1 MRLVQRWVL
10 AKMRN
15 QVFSSLNELNARIRE
30 LLDVVNQAP
39 LRGYGVSRRELF
51 ERLDGPALKALPATR
66 FVYGEW
72 SACKLRLDYHVEA
85 DGHFYSAP
93 HALAGETLHIRI
105 SAGTIEIWLRRR
117 RITSHQRSHKKGEYT
132 TNREHMP
139 ASHRAHVELTPAT
152 LVAGACKTGPQ
163 TATKENA
170 TLNEE
175 TEDKVDEALGHAWGM
190 ERPTLDPSVK
200 RPRLRRALR
209 AHRRRGAAQPGQP
222 PTETSPH
229 PSQAQ
234 GKPGLPRGRRL
245 RSRSQARQGRRCA
258 IREIDLL
265 TPSTSPALERRK
277 GDAQQQAED

>member
-1 MRLVQRWVL
+1 
-10 AKMRN
+10 MRN
-15 QVFSSLNELNARIRE
+15 QVFYSLNELNARIRE

-72 SACKLRLDYHVEA
+72 SACKLRMDYHVEA

-190 ERPTLDPSVK
+190 ERPTLDPSGERFGLIVDAEQRSPDNRRLK
-200 RPRLRRALR
+200 RSLTQAKLKV
-209 AHRRRGAAQPGQP
+209 
-222 PTETSPH
+222 
-229 PSQAQ
+229 SQACLEGVDYAANRKLDKAVVAQ
-234 GKPGLPRGRRL
+234 SGR
-245 RSRSQARQGRRCA
+245 
-258 IREIDLL
+258 
-265 TPSTSPALERRK
+265 STR
-277 GDAQQQAED
+277 